1 MSTISKTSI
10 VYNQNSKSI
19 GLVPFYYRLRSCD
32 TNMTSNTPANQ
43 YQRQKIIQNTVRV
56 QSSLYTMNL
65 GSLSSYARPTQAT
78 YGVSWNQMSDRPIPS
93 IQKAQVPTG
102 SFNSLNGRHRSVT
115 SSKPGSQT
123 PGGIGCDIKHNSYD
137 RYLNRLKGKGP
148 LKRGAIPQNI
158 PGSTPGQSI
167 NPAFPGYFI
176 PFNPAFPVYGG
187 KTIKT
192 GIVSGCD
199 CCPIKNEDDVAEKRK
214 ACKSADSRIY
224 NNPFYYPYP
233 VSEYGFAVGDYVYAE
248 ESGTTFYAKALV
260 TGVNGDIYTIQFDDG
275 TTEEKPLNE
284 LKVYFP
290 CSTDCYED
298 PFNKTVYTIT
308 DIKKYITQ
316 EFDYICA
323 LTSKTLPV
331 PAGDIAIID

>member
-1 MSTISKTSI
+1 
-10 VYNQNSKSI
+10 
-19 GLVPFYYRLRSCD
+19 
-32 TNMTSNTPANQ
+32 
-43 YQRQKIIQNTVRV
+43 
-56 QSSLYTMNL
+56 
-65 GSLSSYARPTQAT
+65 
-78 YGVSWNQMSDRPIPS
+78 MSDRPIPS

-158 PGSTPGQSI
+158 PGATPDQSI

-199 CCPIKNEDDVAEKRK
+199 CCPIKNGDDIAEKRK
-214 ACKSADSRIY
+214 DCKSADSRIY

-233 VSEYGFAVGDYVYAE
+233 TSEYGFYVGDYVYAIE
-248 ESGTTFYAKALV
+248 TGTRFYAKAV
-260 TGVNGDIYTIQFDDG
+260 VNEVNGDIYTVEFADG

-290 CSTDCYED
+290 CGTTCNDS
-298 PFNKTVYTIT
+298 PF
-308 DIKKYITQ
+308 
-316 EFDYICA
+316 
-323 LTSKTLPV
+323 TSKTYTNQDVTKKIKLELEYYC
-331 PAGDIAIID
+331 DIENQRTVISS